1 VVLAGA
7 LTTLVAAGAA
17 CSGRS
22 DRAARASHEAHL
34 RALSLQDPRTG
45 LANRAGLLDELT
57 RTGPDGRELV
67 VVELERFAAV
77 AAALGD
83 AVTDDLLHAA
93 GMRLSDI
100 VDGRTP
106 IVGRI
111 GGGRFAFVVH
121 RPHGQTVAGSA
132 VAALGAEPLL
142 PGSDLLLG
150 AAAGVADVDT
160 DVAQSLRHAEIA
172 AARAVTRTGDRVVV
186 FAPELWTDAV
196 ERRDLLT
203 GLRLAVQRQEL
214 MVCYQ
219 PIVDLTD
226 GSVVA
231 AEALVR
237 WNHPTRGVLLPVDFL
252 PFAERS
258 GLVNAIDAA
267 VIEQALN
274 DLATWGP
281 VLAGR
286 PFRLHLNV
294 SPSGL
299 VGHDLPGVLSR
310 RCLALGLT
318 PPLLC
323 IELTETT
330 LPDDLDAAVAVL
342 RELRALGVT
351 VAYDDFGTGYANV
364 AMLRRL
370 PLDEVKVDRSLITG
384 LPGEEDQRGVLRLL
398 AGLAGG
404 LGLSLTAE
412 GVETVEER
420 DALVALGYRHG
431 QGYLWGAPMHPDD
444 FLIRLGAPDDD

>member
-1 VVLAGA
+1 
-7 LTTLVAAGAA
+7 
-17 CSGRS
+17 
-22 DRAARASHEAHL
+22 
-34 RALSLQDPRTG
+34 
-45 LANRAGLLDELT
+45 
-57 RTGPDGRELV
+57 
-67 VVELERFAAV
+67 
-77 AAALGD
+77 
-83 AVTDDLLHAA
+83 
-93 GMRLSDI
+93 
-100 VDGRTP
+100 
-106 IVGRI
+106 
-111 GGGRFAFVVH
+111 
-121 RPHGQTVAGSA
+121 
-132 VAALGAEPLL
+132 
-142 PGSDLLLG
+142 
-150 AAAGVADVDT
+150 
-160 DVAQSLRHAEIA
+160 
-172 AARAVTRTGDRVVV
+172 VTRTGDRVVV
-186 FAPELWTDAV
+186 FTPDLWTDAV

-203 GLRLAVQRQEL
+203 GLRLAVQRHEL

-258 GLVNAIDAA
+258 GLVNAIDGA
-267 VIEQALN
+267 VIEQALT

-294 SPSGL
+294 TPSGL

-310 RCLALGLT
+310 RCLALGLA

-330 LPDDLDAAVAVL
+330 VPDDLDAAVAVL
-342 RELRALGVT
+342 RELRSLGVS